1 MNPAQLDL
9 SKVRHDLRG
18 PINHIVGYSEILLE
32 DEELPPEFAP
42 DLERIRSGGRQLI
55 ELISHYLDEYRLQT
69 EPLDLPRL
77 QHDLRTPVNHILG
90 HGEILE
96 EMAVERKLERYVP
109 DLRRI
114 HDAAH
119 TWLGLMEELLLPLNQ
134 PLPEVVNPASP
145 ILRPAVSF
153 MTQIGRA
160 HV

>member
-114 HDAAH
+114 HDGGDFWSAR
-119 TWLGLMEELLLPLNQ
+119 TE
-134 PLPEVVNPASP
+134 
-145 ILRPAVSF
+145 
-153 MTQIGRA
+153 
-160 HV
+160 